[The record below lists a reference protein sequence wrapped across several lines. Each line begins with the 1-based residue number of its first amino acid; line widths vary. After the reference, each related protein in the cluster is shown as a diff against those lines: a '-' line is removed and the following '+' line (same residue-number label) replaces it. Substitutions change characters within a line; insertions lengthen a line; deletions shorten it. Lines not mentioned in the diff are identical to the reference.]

1 MEAKNQHDSERSKI
15 MNPYENHVAPKLW
28 LNRSPTHRCPGNT
41 LSPRIRKGFGCP
53 KRRPGDTCAVLDP
66 EFQTSLFCGCTFG
79 AGETAIHMWKHNG
92 DWNCC
97 SSKTTAF
104 TLQTSKDFTNF
115 WLWHCQTNVSNQA
128 AGLTKVN
135 YQIIIL
141 QPEQFILGFSV
152 FMHLEG
158 FEVHIYNS

>member
-1 MEAKNQHDSERSKI
+1 

-28 LNRSPTHRCPGNT
+28 LNRSPTHRCPGTT

-53 KRRPGDTCAVLDP
+53 KRRP
-66 EFQTSLFCGCTFG
+66 G

-128 AGLTKVN
+128 AGLTKVD